1 MVSFNHLMPAR
12 MLVSFLIAGGVFL
25 FCPDAFPQD
34 QPLLTQHE
42 RQSHSAA
49 RPNPRCK
56 PSPYETP
63 ITYSELTVFDSREV
77 VYQISTVVPCLGLVV
92 DPPWG
97 LRWDAPD
104 GTKAVFRYRLSV
116 LEFEQ
121 LKTFLDRADVKGID
135 SFMNAGPGV
144 GDFKIAIARPSGT
157 QNIEVLSL
165 MPNHDQLVKNPALIH
180 LVCKAKDMARI
191 SSKSG
196 ELPDW
201 CRNARPLN

>member
-1 MVSFNHLMPAR
+1 
-12 MLVSFLIAGGVFL
+12 MLVSLLIAGGVFL
-25 FCPDAFPQD
+25 FCSDAYPQD

-42 RQSHSAA
+42 RQLHSAA
-49 RPNPRCK
+49 RSNPLCK
-56 PSPYETP
+56 PWPYESP
-63 ITYSELTVFDSREV
+63 ITYSELTVFDSRQV
-77 VYQISTVVPCLGLVV
+77 VYQISTVVPCQGQVV

-97 LRWDAPD
+97 QRWDATS

-116 LEFEQ
+116 REFEQ

-135 SFMNAGPGV
+135 SFLNAGPGV
-144 GDFKIAIARPSGT
+144 GDFKIAITRPYGT

-180 LVCKAKDMARI
+180 LVCRAKDLARI

-201 CRNARPLN
+201 CRNARPLDGQVPP